1 MLHKQLPDTSF
12 PEKGIFPLRVFP
24 IRRRD
29 VIIVLMRFLVVE
41 DEEKVARF
49 VRRALEEESYAV
61 DAVGDG
67 EAAID
72 QIEVVPYDLII
83 LDLTLPKKGGLEVLQ
98 WLRQK
103 GLKVPVLILTARTGI
118 GDRVKGLDLGADDY
132 LVKPFAIEEFL
143 ARVRALLR
151 RGGVTAPLLQADDLT
166 LDPVT
171 HEVRRAGQKIDL
183 TTKEYALLE
192 YFMRNPN
199 RVLTRS
205 MISEHVWDIH
215 FDTFTNVIDVYVN
228 YLRNKIDRGFK
239 RPLIQT
245 VRGVGYVLKG

>member
-1 MLHKQLPDTSF
+1 
-12 PEKGIFPLRVFP
+12 
-24 IRRRD
+24 
-29 VIIVLMRFLVVE
+29 MRFLVVE

-61 DAVGDG
+61 DVVGDG

-72 QIEVVPYDLII
+72 QIEVVPYDMIF

-103 GLKVPVLILTARTGI
+103 GIKVPVLILTARTAI

-151 RGGVTAPLLQADDLT
+151 RGGMTAPLLQADDLT

-171 HEVRRAGQKIDL
+171 HEVRRAGQKIEL

-228 YLRNKIDRGFK
+228 YLRNKVDRGFK

-245 VRGVGYVLKG
+245 VRGVGYVLKA

>member
-1 MLHKQLPDTSF
+1 
-12 PEKGIFPLRVFP
+12 
-24 IRRRD
+24 
-29 VIIVLMRFLVVE
+29 MRFLVVE

-61 DAVGDG
+61 DVVGDG
-67 EAAID
+67 EAAVD
-72 QIEVVPYDLII
+72 QIEVVPYDMIF
-83 LDLTLPKKGGLEVLQ
+83 LDLTLPQKGGLEVLQ

-103 GLKVPVLILTARTGI
+103 GLKVPVLILTARTAI

-166 LDPVT
+166 LDPMT
-171 HEVRRAGQKIDL
+171 HDVRRAGQKIEL

-228 YLRNKIDRGFK
+228 YLRNKVDRGFK

-245 VRGVGYVLKG
+245 VRGVGYVLKA

>member
-1 MLHKQLPDTSF
+1 
-12 PEKGIFPLRVFP
+12 
-24 IRRRD
+24 
-29 VIIVLMRFLVVE
+29 MRFLVVE

-61 DAVGDG
+61 DVVGDG

-72 QIEVVPYDLII
+72 QIEVVPYDMIF

-103 GLKVPVLILTARTGI
+103 GLKAPVLILTARTAV

-151 RGGVTAPLLQADDLT
+151 RGGGTAPLLQADDLT

-171 HEVRRAGQKIDL
+171 HEVRRAGQKIEL

-228 YLRNKIDRGFK
+228 YLRNKVDRGFK

-245 VRGVGYVLKG
+245 VRGVGYVLKA

>member
-1 MLHKQLPDTSF
+1 
-12 PEKGIFPLRVFP
+12 
-24 IRRRD
+24 
-29 VIIVLMRFLVVE
+29 MRFLVVE

-61 DAVGDG
+61 DVVGDG

-72 QIEVVPYDLII
+72 QIEVVPYDMIF

-103 GLKVPVLILTARTGI
+103 GIKVPVLILTARTAI

-171 HEVRRAGQKIDL
+171 HEVRRAGQKIEL

-192 YFMRNPN
+192 YFIRNPN

-228 YLRNKIDRGFK
+228 YLRNKVDRGFK

-245 VRGVGYVLKG
+245 VRGVGYVLKA